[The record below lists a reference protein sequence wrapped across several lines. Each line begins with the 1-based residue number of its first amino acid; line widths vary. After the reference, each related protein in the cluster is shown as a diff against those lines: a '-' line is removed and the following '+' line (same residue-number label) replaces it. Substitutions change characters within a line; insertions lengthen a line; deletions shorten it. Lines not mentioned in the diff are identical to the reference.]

1 MIKYIYYLHFFL
13 FSMFVV
19 FLYAAKDINTQ
30 NNQLLN
36 ILYNDEGWVFQE
48 TTSNKCNI
56 YVKNIEGLSLNGVK
70 ISQIINFNPEKILN
84 IILDTKN
91 YNQILIN
98 SPNVYTRE
106 ISNTNAEVIA
116 IQEIGI
122 PFLTDLYYLFGIK
135 KEEGKFKNSINWT
148 LRDPNLFAHSDQ
160 SDYPLTIGCGGW
172 NYIDNNDGSFTINY
186 RLVMDIDGY
195 PACVINYINY
205 YSLVNVFNDVII
217 AAQKQ

>member
-70 ISQIINFNPEKILN
+70 ISQ
-84 IILDTKN
+84 
-91 YNQILIN
+91 
-98 SPNVYTRE
+98 
-106 ISNTNAEVIA
+106 
-116 IQEIGI
+116 
-122 PFLTDLYYLFGIK
+122 
-135 KEEGKFKNSINWT
+135 
-148 LRDPNLFAHSDQ
+148 
-160 SDYPLTIGCGGW
+160 
-172 NYIDNNDGSFTINY
+172 TIN
-186 RLVMDIDGY
+186 
-195 PACVINYINY
+195 N
-205 YSLVNVFNDVII
+205 F
-217 AAQKQ
+217 